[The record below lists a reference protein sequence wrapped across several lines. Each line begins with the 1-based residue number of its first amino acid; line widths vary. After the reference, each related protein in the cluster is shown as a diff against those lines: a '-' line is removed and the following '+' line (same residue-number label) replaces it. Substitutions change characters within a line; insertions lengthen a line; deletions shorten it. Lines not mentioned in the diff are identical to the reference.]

1 MSLSNIRIFVKY
13 GSATDVALLNY
24 GIAEQELV
32 ETVLHEFAI
41 NNHNW
46 NEFELIIEKYKCKVK
61 NSNQLRENDIVLLQ
75 KAPVLISLN
84 KVSFKYEYEENNVE
98 SNSIDQICEMTFT
111 KDQTSH
117 LLDDPDEEIEGGYK
131 MNKTFD
137 DFNSDEEIE
146 DIKKLLSNEDEEEDA
161 EHRTIDDVDYDDS
174 NLEVLKVLKMKC
186 VLKLLRIPN

>member
-13 GSATDVALLNY
+13 GSATGVALLNY

-84 KVSFKYEYEENNVE
+84 KVSFKYKYEENNVE
-98 SNSIDQICEMTFT
+98 SNIIDQICEITFT
-111 KDQTSH
+111 DQTSH
-117 LLDDPDEEIEGGYK
+117 LLDEPDEEIEGGYK
-131 MNKTFD
+131 MRNNKMNKTFD
-137 DFNSDEEIE
+137 DFNSYEEIE
-146 DIKKLLSNEDEEEDA
+146 DIKKLLSNEDEDY
-161 EHRTIDDVDYDDS
+161 EHRTTYGVDYDDA
-174 NLEVLKVLKMKC
+174 N
-186 VLKLLRIPN
+186 